1 MLVALPGPV
10 ASAPTC
16 PGTRRH
22 LEPFGTSNSAK
33 EDHDVKHKQI
43 VVLAVTMTVFTW
55 SGVMVA
61 AGQTAAATALAP
73 ALAVTVQ
80 QIVHTARTH
89 GAPRPVEAADKEDDA
104 P

>member
-1 MLVALPGPV
+1 MEH
-10 ASAPTC
+10 
-16 PGTRRH
+16 R
-22 LEPFGTSNSAK
+22 
-33 EDHDVKHKQI
+33 QI
-43 VVLAVTMTVFTW
+43 VILTVTMTVFTW

-61 AGQTAAATALAP
+61 TGQTAAAAALAP

-89 GAPRPVEAADKEDDA
+89 GAPRPPAPAAAAHEEDDA

>member
-1 MLVALPGPV
+1 MQH
-10 ASAPTC
+10 
-16 PGTRRH
+16 R
-22 LEPFGTSNSAK
+22 
-33 EDHDVKHKQI
+33 QI
-43 VVLAVTMTVFTW
+43 VILTVTMTVFTW

-80 QIVHTARTH
+80 QIVHAARAH
-89 GAPRPVEAADKEDDA
+89 SAPPAVAQAADKEDDA